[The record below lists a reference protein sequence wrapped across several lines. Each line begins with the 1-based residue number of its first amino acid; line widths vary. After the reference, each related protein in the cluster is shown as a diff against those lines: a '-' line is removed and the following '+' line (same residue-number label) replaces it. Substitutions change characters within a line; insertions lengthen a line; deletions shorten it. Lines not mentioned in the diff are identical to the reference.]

1 MGFPSQ
7 RAKQKY
13 KERLV
18 AMTVIVANTRR
29 DIGDVAQQIKSWLNE
44 RGFETQVLNAEYGL
58 LLKAGKSSAL
68 RTFFAADRALVIRI
82 SNETAVTEVH
92 VRQGSWTKNLA
103 SNAGW
108 ALATGGTNLAIS
120 GWSFVIQFQFESYV
134 RKILKAEP
142 ARTR

>member
-1 MGFPSQ
+1 
-7 RAKQKY
+7 
-13 KERLV
+13 
-18 AMTVIVANTRR
+18 MTVIAANTRL
-29 DIGDVAQQIKSWLNE
+29 DISDVARQIKGWLGE
-44 RGFETQVLNAEYGL
+44 HGFETQTYDAEYGL
-58 LLKAGKSSAL
+58 LLKSGKSSWL

-82 SNETAVTEVH
+82 SNETGVTEVH

-120 GWSFVIQFQFESYV
+120 GWSFVIQFQFEAYV
-134 RKILKAEP
+134 RKILKGQL